1 MQNLN
6 QSIDSGA
13 RRDNRPAGDAILD
26 REKWGPEMR
35 KSIIS
40 LLLLLAAWMPGT
52 SVGDELALAENVPD
66 RYVVVK
72 GDTLWDISA
81 RFLRDPW
88 RWPDI
93 WGLNKDEIKNPTGST
108 PAT

>member
-6 QSIDSGA
+6 QSIESG
-13 RRDNRPAGDAILD
+13 RQAGLRTREDAILD
-26 REKWGPEMR
+26 RQKWGPEMG

-40 LLLLLAAWMPGT
+40 LLLLLTAWMAPGT
-52 SVGDELALAENVPD
+52 SVADELALAENAPD

-81 RFLRDPW
+81 RFLRDPCA
-88 RWPDI
+88 
-93 WGLNKDEIKNPTGST
+93 GLISG
-108 PAT
+108 A